1 MQLNAAKEKD
11 IAKKKEEKKEQD
23 DKAKEEKVNAVN
35 DMLTMAQ
42 AMFDA
47 GDLDGA
53 DLKLKEAM
61 IMANQA
67 KDDASKQAVMALQ
80 QQIIAKRSQDNQANE
95 AEAKIAEQLV
105 QRGDAALAAGDM
117 ANAKL
122 MYEFALDKYYAIND
136 ETGAII
142 VNAKLKDIGGAIQAD
157 ALAQANTEK
166 LEKAAENAFKTKN
179 YEKAKGYYKELF
191 EQYTKAGDTVNVQ
204 RVQRILDEID
214 TQVALK
220 DIDNNKK

>member
-1 MQLNAAKEKD
+1 MLIDSDLARKCKFDTNYKGCAYREETDFSFRLNLE
-11 IAKKKEEKKEQD
+11 
-23 DKAKEEKVNAVN
+23 
-35 DMLTMAQ
+35 
-42 AMFDA
+42 F
-47 GDLDGA
+47 
-53 DLKLKEAM
+53 
-61 IMANQA
+61 
-67 KDDASKQAVMALQ
+67 
-80 QQIIAKRSQDNQANE
+80 
-95 AEAKIAEQLV
+95 
-105 QRGDAALAAGDM
+105 
-117 ANAKL
+117 NAKL

-204 RVQRILDEID
+204 RVQSILDEID

>member
-1 MQLNAAKEKD
+1 
-11 IAKKKEEKKEQD
+11 
-23 DKAKEEKVNAVN
+23 
-35 DMLTMAQ
+35 
-42 AMFDA
+42 
-47 GDLDGA
+47 
-53 DLKLKEAM
+53 
-61 IMANQA
+61 
-67 KDDASKQAVMALQ
+67 MALQ
-80 QQIIAKRSQDNQANE
+80 QQIIAKRSQENQANE

-204 RVQRILDEID
+204 RVQNILDEID